1 MVDFVTTSGELV
13 LSADDSST
21 EIPVTG
27 DVLQMTDGRL
37 FVVIQR
43 TWLYKRVGIEIVNPI
58 DTNKRSTAVVPSIQC
73 VVKEVTPDAGNQ

>member
-21 EIPVTG
+21 EVPVTG
-27 DVLQMTDGRL
+27 DVLQMSDGRL

-43 TWLYKRVGIEIVNPI
+43 TWLYKRVGIEIVNPL
-58 DTNKRSTAVVPSIQC
+58 DKNKRSTAVVPSIQC